1 MENLQSLWK
10 ACKLSPT
17 ILPIWNTAELAVV
30 SDITPEMF
38 EVFCAQ
44 LSALASKTQSHT
56 IGTSRFLFAAIGEK
70 LYSAQYVPNTKELRV
85 VGEAGN
91 AYLDTLPEAAKDGSI
106 KPLLS
111 QLKLAQI
118 KADCGMSYVL
128 RAAEGSFVVIDGGDD
143 DYEESERLF
152 DLLCAQSGGKP
163 RIAAWFITHLHPDHT
178 DVLCALWNAHKNE
191 IELERLVY
199 NMVPENYLNSPYP
212 HERFDRLLPEL
223 EANGVALITAH
234 TGMHFSFCEL
244 DIELL
249 YAPEDVYPAAFDNFN
264 DSSIIF
270 RATLAGKRILFLG
283 DAMPLSSDITAKRYP
298 AEELKSTLLQVGHHG
313 YGGGSEA
320 LNRACDPELVLWPCP
335 AFWYPNVRHWDS
347 NHFLITS
354 PHIRKTYVS
363 GHGAITLTFPELQ
376 EETPA
381 EQTLGYTSDPAKV
394 RRVIDLEYES
404 VTGGATGLV
413 PAVFSLKEDD
423 HGAYV
428 GLSTEG
434 NALIGLV
441 PEYRLG
447 ENSFEAWITL
457 RLVKPTGRIGVMIGN
472 KMPNFWRE
480 GQVHWFERM
489 EPGEPVTLQVCFDR
503 EKHAEAG
510 GIYLALENTEIALYK
525 VQATVL

>member
-1 MENLQSLWK
+1 MKKLPSLWEV
-10 ACKLSPT
+10 CKLSPT
-17 ILPIWNTAELAVV
+17 LLPIGDTAELAVV
-30 SDITPEMF
+30 SEVTPETF

-44 LSALASKTQSHT
+44 LSALAAETQSHA
-56 IGTSRFLFAAIGEK
+56 IGTSRFLFAAVGET

-85 VGEAGN
+85 VCEAGN
-91 AYLDTLPEAAKDGSI
+91 AYLATLPEAAKEGRVQ
-106 KPLLS
+106 PLLS

-128 RAAEGSFVVIDGGDD
+128 RAADGSFVVIDGGDD
-143 DYEESERLF
+143 DYEENERLF
-152 DLLCAQSGGKP
+152 DLLRTQSDGKP
-163 RIAAWFITHLHPDHT
+163 CIAAWFITHLHPDHT
-178 DVLCALWNAHKNE
+178 DAFCALWEAHKND
-191 IELERLVY
+191 IVLERLVY
-199 NMVPENYLNSPYP
+199 NIVPEAYLNSPYP

-223 EANGVALITAH
+223 AASGVALITAH
-234 TGMHFSFCEL
+234 TGMHFSFCAL

-264 DSSIIF
+264 DSSILF

-335 AFWYPNVRHWDS
+335 AFWYPNVRLWDS
-347 NHFLITS
+347 NRFLITS
-354 PHIRKTYVS
+354 PHIQKTYVS
-363 GHGAITLTFPELQ
+363 GHGAVTLTFPELQ
-376 EETPA
+376 EKTPVTP
-381 EQTLGYTSDPAKV
+381 EFGYTSDYAKV
-394 RRVIDLEYES
+394 RRVVELEYES

-413 PAVFSLKEDD
+413 PAVFSLKEDA

-447 ENSFEAWITL
+447 ENSYEAWLTL
-457 RLVKPTGRIGVMIGN
+457 RVVKPTGRIGVMMGN
-472 KMPNFWRE
+472 KMPNFWKE
-480 GQVHWFERM
+480 GQVHWFEPM
-489 EPGEPVTLQVCFDR
+489 QPDETVTLHVCFDR
-503 EKHAEAG
+503 EKHNETG
-510 GIYLALENTEIALYK
+510 GLYLALENTEIALYK